1 VTSEHVCYF
10 RGDSRSTAELV
21 ADKTICSTCTLYLIR
36 RYMMF
41 AHATMKALC
50 LLAVGVIIGTAI
62 SLFFRSRRA
71 QSKARGE
78 EGDGLSDGLVKG
90 SGAAGLI
97 GCSFRRKTCCRT
109 VITEDNARAH
119 FEVKLVTLQPTDTCI
134 FTHPTLFAPYPR

>member
-1 VTSEHVCYF
+1 MTSEHVCYF

-78 EGDGLSDGLVKG
+78 EGDGLVKGELSDGLVKG
-90 SGAAGLI
+90 GGAAGPSWWDGVVDSTKKGL
-97 GCSFRRKTCCRT
+97 GGAGAAAGK
-109 VITEDNARAH
+109 
-119 FEVKLVTLQPTDTCI
+119 CI
-134 FTHPTLFAPYPR
+134 NRVFI